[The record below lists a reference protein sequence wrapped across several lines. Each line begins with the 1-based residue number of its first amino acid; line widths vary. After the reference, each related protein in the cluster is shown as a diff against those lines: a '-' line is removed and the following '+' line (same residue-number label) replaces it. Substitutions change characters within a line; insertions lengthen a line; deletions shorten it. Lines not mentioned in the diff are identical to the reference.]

1 MKIGF
6 LKECEDEQV
15 KNNESS
21 ALEEYGCEKIFDA
34 KESKIASLIN
44 SVNAQDE
51 IVVNNLSDL
60 SMNYKEMKN
69 FLNDLIYKDA
79 TITILA
85 FPETVNIDNFNLR
98 KKATVLMIRFIDYF
112 SNNTEYKKRKPKY
125 SDDSIYV
132 QRLLKYATSDP
143 NLSVKELCKLSGIK
157 SRTTVYSIL
166 DRHSI
171 KRGPSF
177 DFTIGFG
184 KKD

>member
-1 MKIGF
+1 MKVGYLNYDEDDK
-6 LKECEDEQV
+6 LKKDEYY
-15 KNNESS
+15 

-34 KESKIASLIN
+34 NKEKTNSLIN
-44 SVNAQDE
+44 GIKAQDE

-60 SMNYKEMKN
+60 SMNYKEMKD

-112 SNNTEYKKRKPKY
+112 SNNIDYKKRKPKY